1 VAVVALLKELGAS
14 KRLSTLIEG
23 ESLMNDGT
31 AMVVFLVLID
41 LVKGDPLEGGPIV
54 ERFFQLALG
63 GIAWGIAGGIILHM
77 FVARLQN
84 MPVLEVNSTVF
95 MAYLIFY
102 TAEVTFK
109 VSGILAI
116 VGMGLYMSNIGK
128 HAISTHSMHAIHNV
142 WGFLGFAAET
152 VVFFLTGMVLGRRM
166 ADDSADESVEHPMTD
181 ADGWKILALFLF
193 LNIIRFSVT
202 LVFWPCLTRVG
213 YEVEFSHVI
222 VCSYSGLRGAV
233 GLTLALIV
241 FNSEEVPLFDR
252 ELTLYSVG
260 LVALLTL
267 IINATTVGMIVNYLG
282 LSKQSDFAKNV
293 FAGAIIDLDTGVDN
307 QIMVLRNKSHF
318 NHVDWDKIRDAVDCK
333 KTKEEIL
340 KFKNLKQESATNGNL
355 MIPAENKV
363 TTERPASPSTRI
375 DTAQL
380 KCDLRMKYM
389 TLLKAAY
396 QSAYDGGSV
405 LEMTMVMLTESIDDQ
420 MDDEKAEMAD
430 WEFFDKK
437 INFTEYLQM
446 DTYFSRWPIVGGMA
460 TADLHWT
467 LTSAYDIV
475 LNLIEG
481 HALVDEK
488 IRKVISAEH

>member
-1 VAVVALLKELGAS
+1 
-14 KRLSTLIEG
+14 
-23 ESLMNDGT
+23 
-31 AMVVFLVLID
+31 
-41 LVKGDPLEGGPIV
+41 
-54 ERFFQLALG
+54 
-63 GIAWGIAGGIILHM
+63 
-77 FVARLQN
+77 
-84 MPVLEVNSTVF
+84 
-95 MAYLIFY
+95 
-102 TAEVTFK
+102 
-109 VSGILAI
+109 
-116 VGMGLYMSNIGK
+116 
-128 HAISTHSMHAIHNV
+128 
-142 WGFLGFAAET
+142 
-152 VVFFLTGMVLGRRM
+152 
-166 ADDSADESVEHPMTD
+166 
-181 ADGWKILALFLF
+181 
-193 LNIIRFSVT
+193 
-202 LVFWPCLTRVG
+202 
-213 YEVEFSHVI
+213 
-222 VCSYSGLRGAV
+222 
-233 GLTLALIV
+233 
-241 FNSEEVPLFDR
+241 
-252 ELTLYSVG
+252 

-363 TTERPASPSTRI
+363 TNERPASPSTRI

-430 WEFFDKK
+430 WDFFDKK